1 MTPMFLLMAAGSLAV
16 PAVALWAL
24 RWAVGHGEFQMP
36 ERAALLPFDE
46 AEPVG
51 EATDIILNQRTSK
64 R

>member
-24 RWAVGHGEFQMP
+24 RWAVGHGEFQMQ